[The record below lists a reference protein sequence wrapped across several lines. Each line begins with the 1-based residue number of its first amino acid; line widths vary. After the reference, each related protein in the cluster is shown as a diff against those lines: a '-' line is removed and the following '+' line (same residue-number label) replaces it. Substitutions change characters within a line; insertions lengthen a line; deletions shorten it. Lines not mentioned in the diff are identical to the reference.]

1 MLNFLLFDG
10 AKLLCN
16 NRNAKKKHFARLAKR
31 MTIQHVDLY
40 PMTLM
45 QDSSPAHKRFAYMEK
60 QSHYELIFQNPIR
73 NSLYWIFAILSA
85 SICIYLDCIW
95 VPFCR

>member
-31 MTIQHVDLY
+31 MTIQ
-40 PMTLM
+40 
-45 QDSSPAHKRFAYMEK
+45 QKDSSPAHKRFAYMEN
-60 QSHYELIFQNPIR
+60 HYELIFQNPIR
-73 NSLYWIFAILSA
+73 NCLYWIFAILSA